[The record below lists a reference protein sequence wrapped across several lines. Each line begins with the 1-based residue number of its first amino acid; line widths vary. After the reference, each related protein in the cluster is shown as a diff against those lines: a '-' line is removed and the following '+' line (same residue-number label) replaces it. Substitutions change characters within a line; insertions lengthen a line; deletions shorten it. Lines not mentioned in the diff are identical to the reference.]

1 MQTETQPGFKVRPIG
16 WEEACEIMQPLFDGR
31 EHWIAV
37 IHATAVDLLI
47 QIENRYYAGEKNA
60 DLTLICTTWRGQ
72 PYGLVAMRKR
82 HMLAYQ
88 YASLLRQAGNM
99 KIRERELLRRD
110 VMVVAPFWLVDGD
123 AMELAARLLDR
134 RDLAMAA

>member
-1 MQTETQPGFKVRPIG
+1 MQTETQPGFKATPLDWKR
-16 WEEACEIMQPLFDGR
+16 ACEILRQLFDGR

-37 IHATAVDLLI
+37 IHATAAGLLSA
-47 QIENRYYAGEKNA
+47 IEDRYYAGERNQ

-88 YASLLRQAGNM
+88 YASLLRQAGNV
-99 KIRERELLRRD
+99 KISERELLAKD

-123 AMELAARLLDR
+123 AMELAAKLLDR
-134 RDLAMAA
+134 PELAIAA